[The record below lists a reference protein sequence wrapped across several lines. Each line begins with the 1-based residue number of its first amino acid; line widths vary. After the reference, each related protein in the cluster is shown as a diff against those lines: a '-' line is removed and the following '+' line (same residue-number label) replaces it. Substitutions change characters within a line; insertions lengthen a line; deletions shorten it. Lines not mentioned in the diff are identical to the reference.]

1 LQKTE
6 VSGSIGET
14 EEGVIE
20 VRPLIGISCHFILRE
35 GTRRPSYGNNQ
46 AYVNAIEDAG
56 GTSVLIP
63 FTRNLEELENIL
75 LRLDGLLLPGGAD
88 IRPHYYNEEPRGEL
102 KLAHPE
108 LDELEFSLTRYA
120 LQRDM
125 PIFGICRGM
134 QALNIAL
141 GGNLYQDIAD
151 ECPGSMK
158 HAHTGKSRSE
168 LVHNVYL
175 ERQSFIASLLETP
188 QFAVNSL
195 HHQAIKIPGEG
206 VNVVGRAEDGTV
218 EAIEVEGY
226 RFVMGLQC
234 HPEEIYAQVPACAK
248 LFQAFVAA
256 CAHSL
261 PTPDL
266 QTSVQEA
273 PC

>member
-1 LQKTE
+1 M
-6 VSGSIGET
+6 
-14 EEGVIE
+14 
-20 VRPLIGISCHFILRE
+20 RPLIGIPCHFILRE

-63 FTRNLEELENIL
+63 FIRDLEELENIL

-88 IRPHYYNEEPRGEL
+88 IGPHYYNEEPRVEL
-102 KLAHPE
+102 NLAEPE

-120 LQRDM
+120 LQRNM

-141 GGNLYQDIAD
+141 GGNLYQDISD
-151 ECPGSMK
+151 ERPGSMK
-158 HAHTGKSRSE
+158 HVHPGQPRSQ
-168 LVHNVYL
+168 LVHNIYL
-175 ERQSFIASLLETP
+175 ERASSIADLLGTME
-188 QFAVNSL
+188 FEVNSL
-195 HHQAIKIPGEG
+195 HHQAIKTPGEG
-206 VNVVGRAEDGTV
+206 VNAVGWAEDGTV

-234 HPEEIYAQVPACAK
+234 HPEEIYTQVPACAR

-256 CAHSL
+256 CAYSL
-261 PTPDL
+261 PTPEHANL
-266 QTSVQEA
+266 QISILEDDPA
-273 PC
+273 CIIS